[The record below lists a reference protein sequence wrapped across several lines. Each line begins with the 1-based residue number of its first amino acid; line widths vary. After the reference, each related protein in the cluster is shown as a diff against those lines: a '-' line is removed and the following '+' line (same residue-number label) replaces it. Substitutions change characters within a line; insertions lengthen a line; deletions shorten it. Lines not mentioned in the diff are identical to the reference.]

1 MDEGTRDAVLT
12 HMEAQGA
19 SKAVGFIGPFDA
31 VLRSGATPAM
41 SAAVDELIVSAAKRG
56 TTNCV
61 LIEIIIFRYAPSRT
75 AYAPQST
82 SVHIQMSSNHWS
94 SLQVRLKG
102 LPCSCS
108 L

>member
-56 TTNCV
+56 TAHSPHSICHM
-61 LIEIIIFRYAPSRT
+61 IE
-75 AYAPQST
+75 
-82 SVHIQMSSNHWS
+82 
-94 SLQVRLKG
+94 
-102 LPCSCS
+102 
-108 L
+108 

>member
-61 LIEIIIFRYAPSRT
+61 LIALCLGASI
-75 AYAPQST
+75 
-82 SVHIQMSSNHWS
+82 SVF
-94 SLQVRLKG
+94 
-102 LPCSCS
+102 
-108 L
+108 

>member
-56 TTNCV
+56 TAHSPHS
-61 LIEIIIFRYAPSRT
+61 I
-75 AYAPQST
+75 
-82 SVHIQMSSNHWS
+82 HIQYSISIGSSYFYS
-94 SLQVRLKG
+94 QMLVTSGQVTT
-102 LPCSCS
+102 
-108 L
+108 

>member
-56 TTNCV
+56 TAHSPPFNS
-61 LIEIIIFRYAPSRT
+61 I
-75 AYAPQST
+75 
-82 SVHIQMSSNHWS
+82 HIQYSISMGCHIFI
-94 SLQVRLKG
+94 VK
-102 LPCSCS
+102 C
-108 L
+108 